1 MVRRSSNNNDIIHED
16 IDKELWIDD
25 EALNGETIDQPLT
38 FRKYTRIKAECNAK
52 AKTIKQKLKET
63 EAMAYLEFA
72 KEGKKVKELDS
83 MVETDEE
90 VIKLRHELIDAEQ
103 MVEEF
108 EGIVR
113 AFHQRHDSLKDLC
126 ANRRKELID

>member
-1 MVRRSSNNNDIIHED
+1 MRGKNKKVIHED
-16 IDKELWIDD
+16 IDMELTIDD
-25 EALNGETIDQPLT
+25 RALNEETMDQPLT
-38 FRKYTRIKAECNAK
+38 FRKYTKIKAEVNAK
-52 AKTIKQKLKET
+52 AKTIKQQLKQT

-90 VIKLRHELIDAEQ
+90 VIKLRMELIDAEQ
-103 MVEEF
+103 LVEEF

-126 ANRRKELID
+126 ANRRKELTD

>member
-1 MVRRSSNNNDIIHED
+1 VGKRGFSNKNLIHED
-16 IDKELWIDD
+16 IDKELYIDD
-25 EALNGETIDQPLT
+25 LALNEEIMDQPLT
-38 FRKYTRIKAECNAK
+38 FRKYTKLKAEVNAK

-63 EAMAYLEFA
+63 ESMAYLEFA
-72 KEGKKVKELDS
+72 KEGKKVKELES

-90 VIKLRHELIDAEQ
+90 VIRLRYELIDAEQ

-113 AFHQRHDSLKDLC
+113 AFHQRQDSLKDLC
-126 ANRRKELID
+126 ANRRRELTD